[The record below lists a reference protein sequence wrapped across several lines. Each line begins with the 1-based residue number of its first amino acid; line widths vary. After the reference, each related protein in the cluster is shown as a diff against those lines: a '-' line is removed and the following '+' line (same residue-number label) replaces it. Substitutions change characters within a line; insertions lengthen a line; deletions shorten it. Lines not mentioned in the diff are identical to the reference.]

1 MRRSHIEQESVA
13 SAVNLT
19 PLIDMVFILLIFF
32 VVTSS
37 FVKESGI
44 EVNRPTA
51 ETAVRK
57 EQGNIIIAVSKDGE
71 IWMDKHQ
78 IDLRAVRPEVER
90 LHAENPEG
98 AVVIVADELS
108 RSGLM
113 VKVMDQVRLA
123 GIMNVSI
130 AAATENAGP

>member
-1 MRRSHIEQESVA
+1 MKIHSEEDELTTTEL
-13 SAVNLT
+13 NLT

-51 ETAVRK
+51 KSAERQ
-57 EQGNIIIAVSKDGE
+57 ERGNIIISVSKSGE
-71 IWMDKHQ
+71 IW
-78 IDLRAVRPEVER
+78 IDRRKVAINALRANVER

-98 AVVIVADELS
+98 SVIIAADKEALT
-108 RSGLM
+108 GTL
-113 VKVMDQVRLA
+113 VQALDQARLA
-123 GIMNVSI
+123 GVSNVSI
-130 AAATENAGP
+130 AAFSE

>member
-1 MRRSHIEQESVA
+1 MKVHSEENELT
-13 SAVNLT
+13 AVELNLT

-51 ETAVRK
+51 KSAERQ
-57 EQGNIIIAVSKDGE
+57 ERGNIIISVSKNGD
-71 IWMDKHQ
+71 IW
-78 IDLRAVRPEVER
+78 IDRRKVDIDALRANVER

-98 AVVIVADELS
+98 SVIIAADKQALT
-108 RSGLM
+108 GTL
-113 VKVMDQVRLA
+113 VQALDQARLA
-123 GIMNVSI
+123 GVSNVSI
-130 AAATENAGP
+130 AAFSE